1 MAEQLRLNIVL
12 LTCVMLYNF
21 GYLIMELFNEEPY
34 HFDTFIY
41 MVRRAIPSDISA
53 LQNGKVPHMSP
64 YEVKIL
70 VCGLSRAFFG
80 KPNSINIPR
89 EADN

>member
-1 MAEQLRLNIVL
+1 MAEQLKLNIVL

-34 HFDTFIY
+34 HFETFNY
-41 MVRRAIPSDISA
+41 MVKRAVPSDISA
-53 LQNGKVPHMSP
+53 LQNGKVPHLSP

-80 KPNSINIPR
+80 KPNSINVPR
-89 EADN
+89 EAEN